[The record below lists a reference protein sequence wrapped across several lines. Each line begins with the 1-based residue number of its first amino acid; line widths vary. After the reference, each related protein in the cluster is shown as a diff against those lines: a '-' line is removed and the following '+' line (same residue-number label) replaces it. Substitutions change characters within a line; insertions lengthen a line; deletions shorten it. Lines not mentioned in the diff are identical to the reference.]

1 MQMQERLVEK
11 QNVVFIGM
19 PGSGKSTL
27 GRLTAVRLGWEFYD
41 TDPLIEQRTGR
52 KVSEIFHTDGEEAF
66 RCLET
71 ETIRECCQRRRVV
84 IATGGGA
91 VTRPENMAMLAATGR
106 LIYLD
111 RPLDVIAACNLH
123 DRPLLAGDSRR
134 LYVLFD
140 QRKPLYEQY
149 ANCRIANVHP
159 LDRVVD
165 SILTAI

>member
-1 MQMQERLVEK
+1 MHMQEQLNEK

-27 GRLTAVRLGWEFYD
+27 GRLTADRLGWEFCD
-41 TDPLIEQRTGR
+41 TDPIIEQRTGR
-52 KVSEIFHTDGEEAF
+52 KVSEIFRTDGEEAF
-66 RCLET
+66 RRLET
-71 ETIRECCQRRRVV
+71 EAIRECSQRQRVV

-91 VTRPENMAMLAATGR
+91 VTRPENIAMLAETGK

-140 QRKPLYEQY
+140 QRKHLYERY
-149 ANCRIANVHP
+149 ANCRVANVQP
-159 LDRVVD
+159 LNMVVD
-165 SILTAI
+165 TILAEI

>member
-1 MQMQERLVEK
+1 MKKQECLLEK

-27 GRLTAVRLGWEFYD
+27 GRLTAERLGWEFCD

-52 KVSEIFHTDGEEAF
+52 KVSEIFRTDGEEVF

-71 ETIRECCQRRRVV
+71 EAIRECCQRRQVV

-91 VTRPENMAMLAATGR
+91 VTRPENMAMLAETGR

-111 RPLDVIAACNLH
+111 RPLDVIAACNLQ

-149 ANCRIANVHP
+149 ASFRIENAQP
-159 LDRVVD
+159 LDIVVD
-165 SILTAI
+165 TILTAI